1 MDFSEQLSIQFK
13 RTKNMETFI
22 TDKSDLNAM
31 VSALAKMP
39 RAEIIKSQTGVV
51 VKAPNG
57 TEVLRAM
64 VGRDGSYLVRHIE
77 GLFS

>member
-1 MDFSEQLSIQFK
+1 MA
-13 RTKNMETFI
+13 TFI
-22 TDKSDLNAM
+22 TSKTDVKAM
-31 VSALAKMP
+31 VSALEKMP
-39 RAEIIKSQTGVV
+39 RAEVKWSKAGVY

-57 TEVLRAM
+57 KEVLRAM

>member
-1 MDFSEQLSIQFK
+1 
-13 RTKNMETFI
+13 MESFI
-22 TDKSDLNAM
+22 TTKSDVKAM
-31 VSALAKMP
+31 VAALENMP
-39 RAEIIKSQTGVV
+39 RADVNWSQSGVY

>member
-1 MDFSEQLSIQFK
+1 MP
-13 RTKNMETFI
+13 TKI
-22 TDKSDLNAM
+22 TSKSDVKAM
-31 VSALAKMP
+31 VSALEKMP
-39 RAEIIKSQTGVV
+39 RADIQWSKTGVV

-57 TEVLRAM
+57 KEVLRAM

>member
-1 MDFSEQLSIQFK
+1 
-13 RTKNMETFI
+13 MESFI
-22 TDKSDLNAM
+22 TTKSDVKAM
-31 VSALAKMP
+31 VAALEKMP
-39 RAEIIKSQTGVV
+39 RADVNWSQSGVY

-57 TEVLRAM
+57 KEVLRAM

>member
-1 MDFSEQLSIQFK
+1 M
-13 RTKNMETFI
+13 TTFI
-22 TDKSDLNAM
+22 TSKTDVKAM
-31 VSALAKMP
+31 VSALEKMP
-39 RAEIIKSQTGVV
+39 RAEINWSQAGVY

-57 TEVLRAM
+57 KEVLRAM